1 MKKKF
6 RSIEEVF
13 QHAGHTKY
21 PYRENLEGA
30 KSILQDI
37 RKDIKRKPGSRL
49 YDYDDDF
56 KKTIVL
62 INKVLTQIEIDKKN
76 KN

>member
-1 MKKKF
+1 M
-6 RSIEEVF
+6 
-13 QHAGHTKY
+13 
-21 PYRENLEGA
+21 EGA